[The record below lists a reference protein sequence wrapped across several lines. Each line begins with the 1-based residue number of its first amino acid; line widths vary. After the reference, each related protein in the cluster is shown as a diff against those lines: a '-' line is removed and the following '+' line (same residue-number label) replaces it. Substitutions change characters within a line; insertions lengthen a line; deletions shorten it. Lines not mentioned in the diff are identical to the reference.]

1 MNMTPT
7 SDHIMKVVKHYP
19 TGALL
24 LMCPQCGLT
33 MVKDPVS
40 GAVVALE
47 YGPNGCIPVNHYFYI
62 VHAKPPTE
70 PTDEL
75 DVWRKALEDIQL

>member
-1 MNMTPT
+1 
-7 SDHIMKVVKHYP
+7 
-19 TGALL
+19 
-24 LMCPQCGLT
+24 

-40 GAVVALE
+40 GAFVNLE
-47 YGPNGCIPVNHYFYI
+47 YGPNGCIPVNHYFY
-62 VHAKPPTE
+62 VAEPPTE